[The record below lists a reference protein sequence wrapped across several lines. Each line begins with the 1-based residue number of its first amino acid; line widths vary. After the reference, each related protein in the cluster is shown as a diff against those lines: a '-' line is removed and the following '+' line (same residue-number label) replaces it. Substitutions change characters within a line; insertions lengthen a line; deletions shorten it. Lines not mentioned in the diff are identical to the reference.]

1 MPLIHPLCVEKTTF
15 DISRDFLLFRG
26 TLFMNMKTFFREFVM
41 VCGSKLWHNA
51 QARSSQ
57 QNTQKDRNKQC
68 FVNWF
73 RKNISFKMKKQI
85 S

>member
-1 MPLIHPLCVEKTTF
+1 MCLKNTIAH
-15 DISRDFLLFRG
+15 DFLPFCG
-26 TLFMNMKTFFREFVM
+26 TLFMNLKTFFSEFVM
-41 VCGSKLWHNA
+41 VCRSKLSHHA

-73 RKNISFKMKKQI
+73 RKNIPSFQNKKINLI
-85 S
+85 SGN